1 MAEPDNI
8 FTFLS
13 NYWTLRQP
21 LLDKRILITA
31 GPTYEAIDPVRY
43 IGNHA
48 SGKMGFDIAL
58 EAAQQGAN
66 VILVSGPSK
75 YELQHDNVHQIK
87 VTTSDE
93 MFEVCHRFF
102 DDVDIVIAAA
112 AVADYKPKQVATQK
126 IKKQD
131 QTFSIELVKTKDIL
145 KSLGAQKK
153 HQFLVGFALET
164 EDEID
169 NAKNKIITKNLD
181 LIVLNSLNDEGAGFG
196 YETNK
201 VTFIDQK
208 FNITPMAL
216 KTKTE
221 VAIDIINLICK
232 HIYE

>member
-1 MAEPDNI
+1 MVEPEPAA
-8 FTFLS
+8 T
-13 NYWTLRQP
+13 T
-21 LLDKRILITA
+21 
-31 GPTYEAIDPVRY
+31 EATV
-43 IGNHA
+43 
-48 SGKMGFDIAL
+48 
-58 EAAQQGAN
+58 
-66 VILVSGPSK
+66 V
-75 YELQHDNVHQIK
+75 
-87 VTTSDE
+87 
-93 MFEVCHRFF
+93 
-102 DDVDIVIAAA
+102 AAA

-131 QTFSIELVKTKDIL
+131 ETFSIELVKTKDIL

-164 EDEID
+164 ENEIE

-201 VTFIDQK
+201 VTFIDQN